1 MTKRRDPNS
10 EFDFFVPL
18 VGDLSLKDQRE
29 TMERPFFSLQKRKRV
44 KPIEYTSP
52 DGGTWVKIEAIPA
65 YGMAT
70 IWDADV
76 LVWAASTLNRMKE
89 QGVNDLPRTLRTTTY
104 DLLRAIK
111 RDTSGRAYQ
120 DLQAALQR
128 LQTTSIST
136 SIRAATRRQKAGF
149 NWLDKWT
156 LELDPDTDQPRGMT
170 ITLSDWVYEGIV
182 SERSLLTMHAD
193 YFLLTGGLE
202 RALYRI
208 ARKHAG
214 NQRGGWRCRI
224 EVLRDKTG
232 SDAQPKEFSRMLRR
246 IIEADP
252 LPEYTVSMTETVEKA
267 PAVLF
272 RLRGEVEAEKAAAA
286 LEAERQRRE
295 RREADQRR
303 VNEVDALIDRMAQSG
318 RR

>member
-1 MTKRRDPNS
+1 MSKRRNPS
-10 EFDFFVPL
+10 PEFDLFLPL
-18 VGDLSLKDQRE
+18 MGDLPLKDQRE

-44 KPIEYTSP
+44 KPIEYQSP
-52 DGGTWVKIEAIPA
+52 DGETWVKIEAIPA

-70 IWDADV
+70 IWDADI
-76 LVWAASTLNRMKE
+76 LIWAASTLNRMRE
-89 QGVNDLPRTLRTTTY
+89 QGINDLPRTLRTTSY

-120 DLQAALQR
+120 ELQAALQR

-136 SIRAATRRQKAGF
+136 SIRAPKRRTKAGF

-156 LELDPDTDQPRGMT
+156 LEMDPETDQPRGMT
-170 ITLSDWVYEGIV
+170 ITLSDWVYEGV
-182 SERSLLTMHAD
+182 MGERSLLTMHQD

-214 NQRGGWRCRI
+214 NQRGGWTCRVA
-224 EVLRDKTG
+224 VLRDKTG
-232 SDAQPKEFSRMLRR
+232 SDSKPKEFNRMLRKSV
-246 IIEADP
+246 EADQ
-252 LPEYTVSMTETVEKA
+252 LPDYAMEMVETTDGS

-272 RLRGEVEAEKAAAA
+272 RLRGEAEALA
-286 LEAERQRRE
+286 LSAKLQAEQE
-295 RREADQRR
+295 RRTRFEADRR
-303 VNEVDALIDRMAQSG
+303 RAAEVDDLMDKMIVDER
-318 RR
+318 

>member
-1 MTKRRDPNS
+1 
-10 EFDFFVPL
+10 
-18 VGDLSLKDQRE
+18 RE

-44 KPIEYTSP
+44 KPIEYSSP
-52 DGGTWVKIEAIPA
+52 DGETWVKIEAIPA

-70 IWDADV
+70 IWDADI
-76 LVWAASTLNRMKE
+76 LIWAASTLNRMRE
-89 QGVNDLPRTLRTTTY
+89 QGVNDLPRTLRTTSY

-120 DLQAALQR
+120 ELQAALQR

-136 SIRAATRRQKAGF
+136 SIRAPKRRTKAGF

-156 LELDPDTDQPRGMT
+156 LEVDPDTDQPRGMT
-170 ITLSDWVYEGIV
+170 VTLSDWVYEGIV
-182 SERSLLTMHAD
+182 GERSLLTMHQD

-214 NQRGGWRCRI
+214 NQKGGWTCRV

-232 SDAQPKEFSRMLRR
+232 SDSKPKEFNRMLRKVV
-246 IIEADP
+246 EADQ
-252 LPEYTVSMTETVEKA
+252 LPDYTMEMAATADGS

-272 RLRGEVEAEKAAAA
+272 RLRGEAEALALAAR
-286 LEAERQRRE
+286 LEAEQE
-295 RREADQRR
+295 RRNRVEADRR
-303 VNEVDALIDRMAQSG
+303 RAAEVDDLMDKLARG
-318 RR
+318 R

>member
-1 MTKRRDPNS
+1 MTKRQNPNP
-10 EFDFFVPL
+10 EFDLFIPL
-18 VGDLSLKDQRE
+18 MGDLPLKDQRE
-29 TMERPFFSLQKRKRV
+29 VMERPFFSLQKRKRV

-52 DGGTWVKIEAIPA
+52 DGETWVKIEAIPA

-70 IWDADV
+70 IWDADI
-76 LVWAASTLNRMKE
+76 LIWAASTLNRMRE
-89 QGVNDLPRTLRTTTY
+89 QGINDLPRTLRTTSY
-104 DLLRAIK
+104 DLLRGIK

-120 DLQAALQR
+120 ELQAALQR

-136 SIRAATRRQKAGF
+136 SIRAPRRRTKAGF

-156 LELDPDTDQPRGMT
+156 LEVDPETDQPRGMT

-182 SERSLLTMHAD
+182 GERSLLTMHQD

-214 NQRGGWRCRI
+214 NQRGGWTCRV

-232 SDAQPKEFSRMLRR
+232 SDSKPKEFNRMLRKVV
-246 IIEADP
+246 EADQ
-252 LPEYTVSMTETVEKA
+252 LPDYAVEMA
-267 PAVLF
+267 TTADGSPAVLF
-272 RLRGEVEAEKAAAA
+272 RLRGEAEAMALTAK
-286 LEAERQRRE
+286 LEAEQE
-295 RREADQRR
+295 RRSRFDADRRR
-303 VNEVDALIDRMAQSG
+303 VAEVDDLMDRLSG
-318 RR
+318 GR

>member
-1 MTKRRDPNS
+1 MTKRQSPNS
-10 EFDFFVPL
+10 EFDLFIPL
-18 VGDLSLKDQRE
+18 MGDLPLKDQRE
-29 TMERPFFSLQKRKRV
+29 VMERPFFSLQKRKRV
-44 KPIEYTSP
+44 KPIEYKSP
-52 DGGTWVKIEAIPA
+52 DGETWVKIEAIPA

-70 IWDADV
+70 IWDADI
-76 LVWAASTLNRMKE
+76 LIWAASTLNRMRE
-89 QGVNDLPRTLRTTTY
+89 QGVNDLPRTLRTTSY
-104 DLLRAIK
+104 DLLRGIK

-120 DLQAALQR
+120 ELQAALQR

-136 SIRAATRRQKAGF
+136 SIRAPRRRTKAGF

-156 LELDPDTDQPRGMT
+156 LEVDPETDQPRGMT

-182 SERSLLTMHAD
+182 GERSLLTMHQD

-214 NQRGGWRCRI
+214 NQRGGWTCRV

-232 SDAQPKEFSRMLRR
+232 SDSKPKEFNRMLRKVV
-246 IIEADP
+246 EADQ
-252 LPEYTVSMTETVEKA
+252 LPDYALEMAETTDGS

-272 RLRGEVEAEKAAAA
+272 RLRGEAEALA
-286 LEAERQRRE
+286 LSAKVQ
-295 RREADQRR
+295 ADQDRR
-303 VNEVDALIDRMAQSG
+303 SQFDADRRRANEVDDLMDKLASKR
-318 RR
+318 

>member
-1 MTKRRDPNS
+1 MTKRPNPNP
-10 EFDFFVPL
+10 EFDLFIPL
-18 VGDLSLKDQRE
+18 MGDLSLKDQRE

-44 KPIEYTSP
+44 KPIEYSSP
-52 DGGTWVKIEAIPA
+52 DGETWVKIEAIPA

-70 IWDADV
+70 IWDADI
-76 LVWAASTLNRMKE
+76 LIWAASTLNRMRE
-89 QGVNDLPRTLRTTTY
+89 QGVNDLPRTLRTTSY

-120 DLQAALQR
+120 ELQAALQR

-136 SIRAATRRQKAGF
+136 SIRAPKRRTKAGF

-156 LELDPDTDQPRGMT
+156 LEVDPDTDQPRGMT
-170 ITLSDWVYEGIV
+170 ITLSDWVYEGIMG
-182 SERSLLTMHAD
+182 ERSLLTMHQD

-214 NQRGGWRCRI
+214 NQKGGWTCRV

-232 SDAQPKEFSRMLRR
+232 SDSKPKEFNRMLRKVV
-246 IIEADP
+246 EADQ
-252 LPEYTVSMTETVEKA
+252 LPDYTMEMAATADGS

-272 RLRGEVEAEKAAAA
+272 RLRGEAEALALATR
-286 LEAERQRRE
+286 LEAEQE
-295 RREADQRR
+295 RRNRAEADRR
-303 VNEVDALIDRMAQSG
+303 RAAEVDDLMDKLARG
-318 RR
+318 R

>member
-1 MTKRRDPNS
+1 MTKRQNPNP
-10 EFDFFVPL
+10 EFDLFIPL
-18 VGDLSLKDQRE
+18 MGDLPLKDQRE

-44 KPIEYTSP
+44 KPIEYSSP
-52 DGGTWVKIEAIPA
+52 DGETWVKIEAIPA

-70 IWDADV
+70 IWDADI
-76 LVWAASTLNRMKE
+76 LIWAASTLNRMRE
-89 QGVNDLPRTLRTTTY
+89 QGANDIPRTLRTTSY

-120 DLQAALQR
+120 ELQAALQR

-136 SIRAATRRQKAGF
+136 SIRAPKRRTKAGF

-156 LELDPDTDQPRGMT
+156 LEVDPETDQPRGMT

-182 SERSLLTMHAD
+182 GERSLLTMHQD

-214 NQRGGWRCRI
+214 NQKGGWTCRV

-232 SDAQPKEFSRMLRR
+232 SDSKPKEFNRMLRKVV
-246 IIEADP
+246 EADQ
-252 LPEYTVSMTETVEKA
+252 LPDYAMQMATTADGS

-272 RLRGEVEAEKAAAA
+272 RLRGEAEALALTAR
-286 LEAERQRRE
+286 LEAEQE
-295 RREADQRR
+295 RRHRFDADRR
-303 VNEVDALIDRMAQSG
+303 RATEVDDLMDRLAGG
-318 RR
+318 R

>member
-1 MTKRRDPNS
+1 MTKRPNPNP
-10 EFDFFVPL
+10 EFDLFIPL
-18 VGDLSLKDQRE
+18 MGDLPLKDQRE

-44 KPIEYTSP
+44 KPIEYSSP
-52 DGGTWVKIEAIPA
+52 NGETWVKIEAIPA

-70 IWDADV
+70 IWDADI
-76 LVWAASTLNRMKE
+76 LIWAASTLNRMRE
-89 QGVNDLPRTLRTTTY
+89 QGVNDLPRTLRTTSY

-120 DLQAALQR
+120 ELQAALQR

-136 SIRAATRRQKAGF
+136 SIRAPKRRTKAGF

-156 LELDPDTDQPRGMT
+156 LEVDPDTDQPRGMT
-170 ITLSDWVYEGIV
+170 ITLSDWVYEGIMG
-182 SERSLLTMHAD
+182 ERSLLTMHQD

-214 NQRGGWRCRI
+214 NQKGGWTCRV

-232 SDAQPKEFSRMLRR
+232 SDSKPKEFNRMLRKVV
-246 IIEADP
+246 EADQ
-252 LPEYTVSMTETVEKA
+252 LPDYTMEMAATADGS

-272 RLRGEVEAEKAAAA
+272 RLRGEAEALALAAR
-286 LEAERQRRE
+286 LEAEQE
-295 RREADQRR
+295 RRSRVEADRR
-303 VNEVDALIDRMAQSG
+303 RAAEVDDLMDKLARG
-318 RR
+318 R

>member
-1 MTKRRDPNS
+1 MSKRQNPNP
-10 EFDFFVPL
+10 EFDLFIPL
-18 VGDLSLKDQRE
+18 MGDLPLKDQRE

-44 KPIEYTSP
+44 KPIEYSSP
-52 DGGTWVKIEAIPA
+52 DGETWVKIEAIPA

-70 IWDADV
+70 IWDADI
-76 LVWAASTLNRMKE
+76 LIWAASTLNRMRE
-89 QGVNDLPRTLRTTTY
+89 QGANDLPRTLRTTSY

-120 DLQAALQR
+120 ELQAALQR

-136 SIRAATRRQKAGF
+136 SIRAPKRRTKAGF

-156 LELDPDTDQPRGMT
+156 LEVDPETDQPRGMT
-170 ITLSDWVYEGIV
+170 ITLSDWVYEGIMG
-182 SERSLLTMHAD
+182 ERSLLTMHQD

-214 NQRGGWRCRI
+214 NQRGGWTCRV

-232 SDAQPKEFSRMLRR
+232 SDSKPKEFNRMLRK
-246 IIEADP
+246 IVEADQ
-252 LPEYTVSMTETVEKA
+252 LPDYAMKMAETA
-267 PAVLF
+267 DGSPAVLF
-272 RLRGEVEAEKAAAA
+272 RLRGEAEALALTAR
-286 LEAERQRRE
+286 LEAEQE
-295 RREADQRR
+295 RRSRFEADRKR
-303 VNEVDALIDRMAQSG
+303 TANVDDLMDKLARY
-318 RR
+318 R